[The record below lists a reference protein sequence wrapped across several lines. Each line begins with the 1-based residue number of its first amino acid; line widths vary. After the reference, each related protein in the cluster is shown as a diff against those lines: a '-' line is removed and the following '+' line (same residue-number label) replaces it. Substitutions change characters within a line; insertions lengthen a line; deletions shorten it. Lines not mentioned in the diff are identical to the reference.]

1 MQGSGR
7 ESLKT
12 LPSPEQGEQTVARRI
27 LVVEDDVDLLFL
39 CSISLREAGHEV
51 VECESAE
58 QASAQL
64 DGAIDLILLDIRLP
78 GKSGLEFLAELP
90 AGRPPVL
97 MMSAHADGRVVEEAM
112 GLGADG
118 FIGKPFDPFELADQV
133 AKHLPAI

>member
-1 MQGSGR
+1 MA
-7 ESLKT
+7 K
-12 LPSPEQGEQTVARRI
+12 RI

-58 QASAQL
+58 AAEL
-64 DGAIDLILLDIRLP
+64 LIGDAIDLILLDIRLP
-78 GKSGLEFLAELP
+78 GKSGLEMLADLP
-90 AGRPPVL
+90 KGRPPVL

-112 GLGADG
+112 ALGADG

-133 AKHLPAI
+133 AKHLPAD